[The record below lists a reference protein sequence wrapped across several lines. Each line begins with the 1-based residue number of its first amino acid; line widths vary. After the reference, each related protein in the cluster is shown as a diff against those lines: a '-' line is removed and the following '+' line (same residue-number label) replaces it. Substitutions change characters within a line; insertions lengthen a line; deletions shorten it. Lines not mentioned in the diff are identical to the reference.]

1 MKNNLTFR
9 DAISIVAP
17 DKLAWYDAQDKDTK
31 FQKECIALLNIQ
43 PEEKNIIP
51 IDKEQLVIDNYFKE
65 ENKNES

>member
-31 FQKECIALLNIQ
+31 FQKECIALLDIK

-51 IDKEQLVIDNYFKE
+51 IDNNYFKE

>member
-31 FQKECIALLNIQ
+31 FQKECIALLDIKAK
-43 PEEKNIIP
+43 EKNIIP
-51 IDKEQLVIDNYFKE
+51 IDNNYFKE

>member
-17 DKLAWYDAQDKDTK
+17 DKLAWHDAQDKDTK
-31 FQKECIALLNIQ
+31 FQKECIALLDIK

-51 IDKEQLVIDNYFKE
+51 IDNNYFKE

>member
-1 MKNNLTFR
+1 YEMRRAKMKNNLTFR

-43 PEEKNIIP
+43 PEEK
-51 IDKEQLVIDNYFKE
+51 
-65 ENKNES
+65 